1 MHQQQNRVSDNRLL
15 DLLRQLDATLD
26 DLEYFD
32 RGGDLEDITGRDI
45 HEWFAVV
52 SEAADLVQRI
62 RDQEIA
68 DERRTEEIAEQLE
81 RREQQRL
88 RESTLSDFER

>member
-1 MHQQQNRVSDNRLL
+1 MHQQQTRVRDNSLL

-26 DLEYFD
+26 DLEHFD
-32 RGGDLEDITGRDI
+32 RSGDLEDITEGDI

-52 SEAADLVQRI
+52 SEAADLVQRV
-62 RDQEIA
+62 RDQEMA

-88 RESTLSDFER
+88 A